1 MRIDELLADPAWTEE
16 RLARAVRRHLPRGA
30 RTSAS
35 TICRLKRGARKQTR
49 AASLALALAIERATD
64 GKVAAEDIPL
74 SPGSRRML
82 REMRAA
88 AQPAPTET
96 AA

>member
-1 MRIDELLADPAWTEE
+1 MRIDDLLADPEWTEE

-35 TICRLKRGARKQTR
+35 TICRLKRGGRKQRRT
-49 AASLALALAIERATD
+49 ASLELALAIERATE
-64 GKVAAEDIPL
+64 GRVGAEDVPL
-74 SPGSRRML
+74 SAASRRML

-88 AQPAPTET
+88 LNPAPTES